1 MLERVVLFIHFEL
14 IYLGRSYKSY
24 AQFLRKL
31 NLHLLKFCCEKTNQP
46 TQPPS
51 TYKYIKGRITTI
63 FISKGNYPSLGSV
76 SLFSKYCHPVIEM
89 GHLSVSILTSLV
101 IFLMYYLLV
110 GTVSATNTVNDN
122 QKTQSPHAAQNYK
135 RYHRS
140 PMNGGNLASGSKTL
154 MSRSKIIPIE
164 VDLVLDDD
172 EMYDKSKRYDDYG
185 HMRFGKRGGEDQ
197 FDDYGHMRFGKRAG
211 GE

>member
-1 MLERVVLFIHFEL
+1 
-14 IYLGRSYKSY
+14 
-24 AQFLRKL
+24 
-31 NLHLLKFCCEKTNQP
+31 
-46 TQPPS
+46 
-51 TYKYIKGRITTI
+51 
-63 FISKGNYPSLGSV
+63 
-76 SLFSKYCHPVIEM
+76 
-89 GHLSVSILTSLV
+89 
-101 IFLMYYLLV
+101 MYYLLV
-110 GTVSATNTVNDN
+110 GNVSASSSVNSDTI
-122 QKTQSPHAAQNYK
+122 QKTQSPHASQNYK

-140 PMNGGNLASGSKTL
+140 PMNGGGSKTL
-154 MSRSKIIPIE
+154 LPHSKIIPIE

>member
-1 MLERVVLFIHFEL
+1 
-14 IYLGRSYKSY
+14 
-24 AQFLRKL
+24 
-31 NLHLLKFCCEKTNQP
+31 
-46 TQPPS
+46 
-51 TYKYIKGRITTI
+51 
-63 FISKGNYPSLGSV
+63 
-76 SLFSKYCHPVIEM
+76 M
-89 GHLSVSILTSLV
+89 GHVSVSILTSLA

-110 GTVSATNTVNDN
+110 GNVLADTSNLNDI
-122 QKTQSPHAAQNYK
+122 QKTQSPQAAHNYK

-140 PMNGGNLASGSKTL
+140 PMNGGNSGSKTL
-154 MSRSKIIPIE
+154 QMTRSKIIPIE
-164 VDLVLDDD
+164 LDLLLDDE